1 MSTAPMMRKPPPPP
15 ATKNGTPTAIGDDEG
30 FVESSGILQAPQRI
44 GIYGSGGIGKSSLV
58 ANMAAIGK
66 KPKFI
71 DLDEGTGELNVSRIA
86 VATFDRLRKALQKES
101 LWTGYDTV
109 VIDSATKA
117 EELAGAWVIQNV
129 KADKGREVT
138 RLAEYGY
145 GKELEHIYEAFLCL
159 MADLDRHYRAGRN
172 VVLIMHECTASVP
185 NPAGDDFIR
194 YEPRLQSPKS
204 GKNSIR
210 HRVKEW
216 VDHLFFIGYDVHVND
231 ESKARGSGTR
241 TIYPQER
248 PTHWAKSRSLA
259 KEIVYQRDSVDL
271 WNQLFNKENF

>member
-1 MSTAPMMRKPPPPP
+1 MSTAPVMKKPPPPP
-15 ATKNGTPTAIGDDEG
+15 SSKNGTPTAIA
-30 FVESSGILQAPQRI
+30 SGKYSVSRGVARVAERI
-44 GIYGSGGIGKSSLV
+44 GIFGPGGCGKTSLV
-58 ANMAAIGK
+58 ASLEKIGK
-66 KPKFI
+66 RPLFV
-71 DLDEGTGELNVSRIA
+71 DLDEGSNQLDVARVNVETWNDIRA
-86 VATFDRLRKALQKES
+86 VLKDDS
-101 LWTGYDTV
+101 LWADFDTV

-117 EELAGAWVIQNV
+117 EELAGAWVLQNV
-129 KADKGREVT
+129 KAEKNREVT

-145 GKELEHIYEAFLCL
+145 GKELEHIYETFLCL

-172 VVLIMHECTASVP
+172 VVLVMHECTASVP
-185 NPAGDDFIR
+185 NPSGDDFIR

-216 VDHLFFIGYDVHVND
+216 VDHLFFVGYDVHVND

-248 PTHWAKSRSLA
+248 PTHWAKSRSLS
-259 KEIVYQRDSVDL
+259 KEIVYTKDSIEL
-271 WNQLFNKENF
+271 WNQLFNKETF